1 MRRIVISAAVLVA
14 VAGFVVLATG
24 AANGSGSG
32 SGGSPTFKVELDN
45 AFGLT
50 NGEQMKVAGV
60 PAGKITKIDLCYTD
74 RKAHCQNPVH
84 ALITVNVSQTGF
96 GSFHQDAFCQSR
108 PQSLIGE
115 YFINCDPGN
124 SGPVLKSGST
134 IGITHT
140 QSTIPGDLL
149 QAVLRMPYRERM
161 TLIINELGA
170 AVAGNSQNLQEALDR
185 AVPALTETDNLLNLL
200 ANDSANIQNLTVT
213 ANTLVSALAD
223 NSTQVERFIDQAKN
237 AAAATAT
244 QQQNL
249 RLTFQNLPPFLEQL
263 RPSLAKLGTAV
274 QANEPALAN
283 LNSSAGQ
290 IHRLLTDIAPC
301 SKPHQDN
308 QCGFASAALPALQS
322 LGQASITGKQAVIAA
337 TPTVDKLNTFA
348 QPTPEL
354 AQNLAIVLHD
364 LDDRSRAV
372 EKDSRSPGGQGFTG
386 LEALLQYVFNQTLN
400 LDYLGPFGHVQAV
413 DTFLS
418 PACSPLATPGTIPN
432 GLKLFGPSYRNC
444 YSFLGPNQ
452 PGVNSPDPSSPG
464 ACPPDPGGQ
473 PPYAPPGARPTE
485 TGCTA
490 SAAAASRP
498 ASATTAS
505 SNQQAAPSASTAS
518 SSSSGRASPATS
530 SSAGSQPSSSPAINL
545 HNTIGQ
551 LLGSSSG
558 TGTSP
563 AQAPSSSST
572 TPSSSSSSS
581 GTSTSSNQAQQL
593 LNYLLSP

>member
-1 MRRIVISAAVLVA
+1 MRRIAISLAVLV
-14 VAGFVVLATG
+14 VVLGFVALATG
-24 AANGSGSG
+24 ASNGSSSG
-32 SGGSPTFKVELDN
+32 SSGSPTFKIELDN

-74 RKAHCQNPVH
+74 RSAHCQNPLH
-84 ALITVNVSQTGF
+84 ALLTVNVSQTGF

-124 SGPVLKSGST
+124 SGPALKSGST
-134 IGITHT
+134 IGVTHT

-149 QAVLRMPYRERM
+149 QATLRLPYRERM

-170 AVAGNSQNLQEALDR
+170 AVAGNSQNLQDALDR

-200 ANDSANIQNLTVT
+200 ANDSANIQNLTAT

-223 NSTQVERFIDQAKN
+223 NSNQVERFIDQAKN

-301 SKPHQDN
+301 SKPHKDN
-308 QCGFASAALPALQS
+308 QCGFANAALPALQS
-322 LGQASITGKQAVIAA
+322 LGQASVTGKQAVTAA

-372 EKDSRSPGGQGFTG
+372 EKDRRSPGGQGFTG

-400 LDYLGPFGHVQAV
+400 LVYLGPYGHVQAV
-413 DTFLS
+413 NIFIS
-418 PACSPLATPGTIPN
+418 PSCSPLATPGTITN
-432 GLKLFGPSYRNC
+432 TLKLFGPSYRNC

-464 ACPPDPGGQ
+464 TCPPDPGGQ
-473 PPYAPPGARPTE
+473 PPYAPAGARPTE

-490 SAAAASRP
+490 SAAASAASRP
-498 ASATTAS
+498 ASNSTTA

-518 SSSSGRASPATS
+518 SSSGRASPSSS
-530 SSAGSQPSSSPAINL
+530 SSAGGQSSSAPAINL

-558 TGTSP
+558 AGASP
-563 AQAPSSSST
+563 APAASSSTASAPSSSSGT
-572 TPSSSSSSS
+572 T
-581 GTSTSSNQAQQL
+581 TSPNQAQQL

>member
-1 MRRIVISAAVLVA
+1 MRRIVISLAVLVA
-14 VAGFVVLATG
+14 VLGFVALATG
-24 AANGSGSG
+24 ASSGSSSG
-32 SGGSPTFKVELDN
+32 SNGSPTFKVELDN

-74 RKAHCQNPVH
+74 RSAHCQNPLH
-84 ALITVNVSQTGF
+84 ALVTVGVSQTGF

-134 IGITHT
+134 IGIAHT

-149 QAVLRMPYRERM
+149 QAVLRLPYRERM

-170 AVAGNSQNLQEALDR
+170 AVAGNSQNLQAALDR
-185 AVPALTETDNLLNLL
+185 AVPALTETDNLLNVL
-200 ANDSANIQNLTVT
+200 ANDSANIQNLTTT

-223 NSTQVERFIDQAKN
+223 NSNQVERFIDQAKN
-237 AAAATAT
+237 AATATAT

-263 RPSLAKLGTAV
+263 RPALAKLGTAV

-301 SKPHQDN
+301 SKPHKDN
-308 QCGFASAALPALQS
+308 QCGFANAALPALQS
-322 LGQASITGKQAVIAA
+322 LGQASVTGKQAVTAA
-337 TPTVDKLNTFA
+337 TPTVNKLNTFA

-372 EKDSRSPGGQGFTG
+372 EKDRRSPGGAGFTG

-400 LDYLGPFGHVQAV
+400 LDYLGPYGHVQAV
-413 DTFLS
+413 DTFVS
-418 PACSPLATPGTIPN
+418 PPCSPLSTPGTIAN
-432 GLKLFGPSYRNC
+432 NLKVFGPSYRNC

-464 ACPPDPGGQ
+464 TCPPDPGGQ
-473 PPYAPPGARPTE
+473 PPYAPAGARPSE

-490 SAAAASRP
+490 SAAAAASRP

-518 SSSSGRASPATS
+518 SSTGRASPASS
-530 SSAGSQPSSSPAINL
+530 SSAGGQSSSSPAVNL

-563 AQAPSSSST
+563 APASSSA
-572 TPSSSSSSS
+572 TPPSSSSSS
-581 GTSTSSNQAQQL
+581 GTTTSPSQAQQL